1 LRGLDLRITPLFP
14 ALDGV
19 GLPGRMSPAKTTK
32 QVESISPLDFSP
44 LPTAATRMRA
54 EPRM

>member
-1 LRGLDLRITPLFP
+1 LIRASTPLFP
-14 ALDGV
+14 ALDGL

-44 LPTAATRMRA
+44 RPIAATRMRA